1 MIKEAIAKLVERKDL
16 SPGEMAECMTE
27 IMEGRATDAQISAFL
42 TALRVKGETVDEI
55 TQAALIMRKKAIT
68 ISSPPDTIDT
78 CGTGG
83 DLKGT
88 FNISTTSAIIVAAA
102 GVPVAKHGN
111 RGVSSQAG
119 SADIA
124 EALGIKIDLPPEKV
138 ERCLFE
144 TGFGFLFAPQFHPAM
159 KFAIGPRREIGIRTI
174 FNILG
179 PLTNPANAKRQL
191 LGVFRDDLTEVLAQ
205 VLCNLGSEYSMV
217 VHGRDGMDE
226 ITITDETKATRCLG
240 GKIETIRITP
250 EEFGFKRATE
260 KDLLGGDKNFNAN
273 ITLQILSGHKGPK
286 RDIVVM
292 NSAIALIIAGKASGY
307 QTAREIIEETI
318 DSGRA
323 KKKLEEIVKFTQT
336 I

>member
-1 MIKEAIAKLVERKDL
+1 MIKEAIAKLVEKKDL
-16 SPGEMAECMTE
+16 APSEMAECMME
-27 IMEGRATDAQISAFL
+27 IMEGKCTDSQIGAFL
-42 TALRVKGETVDEI
+42 TALRMKGETVDEI

-68 ISSPPDTIDT
+68 ISSPPGTIDT

-88 FNISTTSAIIVAAA
+88 FNISTTSAIVVSAA

-138 ERCLFE
+138 EKSLFE

-159 KFAIGPRREIGIRTI
+159 KYAIGPRREIGIRTI

-191 LGVFRDDLTEVLAQ
+191 LGVFRADLTETLAQ
-205 VLCNLGSEYSMV
+205 VLCNLSSEYSMI

-226 ITITDETKATRCLG
+226 VTLTDETKVTRCLNG
-240 GKIETIRITP
+240 RVETFTIRP
-250 EEFGFKRATE
+250 EEFGFNRVTE
-260 KDLLGGDKNFNAN
+260 KELKGGDKDYNAN

-286 RDIVVM
+286 RDVVVM
-292 NSAIALIIAGKASGY
+292 NSALALIVAGKAKGY
-307 QTAREIIEETI
+307 QEARMIIEETI
-318 DSGRA
+318 DSGA
-323 KKKLEEIVKFTQT
+323 AEKKLKEIVKFTQS